1 MSTLTHL
8 SSNDRAWALG
18 MLDEWKCDGLGR
30 NRSSEHTNR
39 MLCNGEARDW
49 LRGFDREQAAANAGL
64 YVEKRQAH
72 TFFTR
77 MLCDML
83 PGLIGTKRTDP
94 ATS

>member
-30 NRSSEHTNR
+30 NLSSEHTNR

-49 LRGFDREQAAANAGL
+49 LRGFDREQAAANAGFRIIHCGSPCCDADPIGA
-64 YVEKRQAH
+64 KRSG
-72 TFFTR
+72 
-77 MLCDML
+77 
-83 PGLIGTKRTDP
+83 P
-94 ATS
+94 

>member
-30 NRSSEHTNR
+30 NLSSEHTNR

-64 YVEKRQAH
+64 HIEKRQAH

-77 MLCDML
+77 MLCDTPHAPL
-83 PGLIGTKRTDP
+83 GAKRP
-94 ATS
+94 SP